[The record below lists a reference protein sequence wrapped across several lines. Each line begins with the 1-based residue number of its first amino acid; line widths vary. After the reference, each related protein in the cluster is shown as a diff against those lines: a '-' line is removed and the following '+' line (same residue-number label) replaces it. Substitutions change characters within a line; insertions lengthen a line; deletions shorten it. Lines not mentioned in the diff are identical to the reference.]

1 MALAR
6 AWSVALTG
14 VQGQVVEVE
23 ADLAPG
29 LPGLTIV
36 GLPDAALSE
45 SRDRVRSAVL
55 NSGEPWPQKRITLGL
70 SPATLPKHG
79 SGFDLS
85 MAVAV
90 LCAGGGL
97 PARALHGVVLL
108 GELGL
113 DGQARPIRGVLPAV
127 LAGAEAGFDRVV
139 VPRAN
144 AAEAALVH
152 EVTVWPVG
160 SLRELLVALRGGRA
174 PEPWPDAGVEP
185 PTRLDDRRAGRRNQP
200 SPAAK
205 SDALPGAGGGGVGS
219 GEAGFDLG
227 LDLADVLGQPSGR
240 RAIEVAAAGAHHT
253 FLLGDPGTG
262 KTMLAARLPGVLPEL
277 DRAAALEVT
286 AVHSVAGVLP
296 PDCPL
301 MTRPPFQDPHHT
313 ASVSALVGGGSGIAR
328 PGQASLA
335 HRGVLFLDEAPEFA
349 TGVLDALRQPLESGH
364 VTIARSGGVARY
376 PARFLLVLA
385 ANPCGC
391 ATSGAGAACTCSPL
405 VRRRYLSR
413 LSGPLLDRVD
423 LQVRTEPVSRAE
435 LLADRAGVEPTEVVA
450 KRVLLARE
458 RAADRLAGSPWRT
471 NAEIPGRELR
481 DRWAPARPAMAA
493 AERALDCGRLSAR
506 GLDRVLRVAWTL
518 ADLAD
523 RSRPGADEI
532 DEALYLR
539 TGVAR

>member
-6 AWSVALTG
+6 AWSVALAG
-14 VQGQVVEVE
+14 VQGTVVEVE

-45 SRDRVRSAVL
+45 SRDRVRAAVL
-55 NSGEPWPQKRITLGL
+55 NSAEAWPQKRITLGL

-79 SGFDLS
+79 SGFDMS

-90 LCAGGGL
+90 LSAAGGL
-97 PARALHGVVLL
+97 PAQSLEGVVFF

-113 DGQARPIRGVLPAV
+113 DGRVRPIRGVLPATM
-127 LAGAEAGFDRVV
+127 AAAAEGFARVV

-144 AAEAALVH
+144 AAEAALVPDV
-152 EVTVWPVG
+152 EVWPVG
-160 SLRELLVALRGGRA
+160 SLRELLTALRTGRP
-174 PEPWPDAGVEP
+174 PECFADDDQPPATDWVRDGEQFDVE
-185 PTRLDDRRAGRRNQP
+185 
-200 SPAAK
+200 
-205 SDALPGAGGGGVGS
+205 
-219 GEAGFDLG
+219 

-240 RAIEVAAAGAHHT
+240 RAVEVAAAGGHHAL
-253 FLLGDPGTG
+253 LLGDPGTG
-262 KTMLAARLPGVLPEL
+262 KTMLAARLPGLLPEL

-286 AVHSVAGVLP
+286 AVHSIAGVLP
-296 PDCPL
+296 SDCPL
-301 MTRPPFQDPHHT
+301 VRRPPFRDPHHT
-313 ASVSALVGGGSGIAR
+313 TSVAALVGGGSGMAR
-328 PGQASLA
+328 PGVASLA
-335 HRGVLFLDEAPEFA
+335 HHGVLFLDEAPEFA

-391 ATSGAGAACTCSPL
+391 ATSSAAAGSCTCSPL
-405 VRRRYLSR
+405 TRRRYLSR
-413 LSGPLLDRVD
+413 ISGPLLDRVD
-423 LQVRTEPVSRAE
+423 LQVRMDPVSRTE
-435 LLADRAGVEPTEVVA
+435 LLADSRHVEHTAAVA
-450 KRVLLARE
+450 ARVLEARS
-458 RAADRLAGSPWRT
+458 RAAARLAGSPWRT
-471 NAEIPGRELR
+471 NSDVPGRELR
-481 DRWAPARPAMAA
+481 DRWAPARTALVA
-493 AERALDCGRLSAR
+493 AERALDAGRLSAR

-523 RSRPGADEI
+523 RSRPIADDV

-539 TGVAR
+539 TGVAA

>member
-6 AWSVALTG
+6 AWSVALAG
-14 VQGQVVEVE
+14 VQGTVVEVE

-45 SRDRVRSAVL
+45 SRDRVRAAVL
-55 NSGEPWPQKRITLGL
+55 NSAEPWPQKRITLGL
-70 SPATLPKHG
+70 SPASLPKHG

-90 LCAGGGL
+90 LSAAGGL
-97 PARALHGVVLL
+97 PAHSLEGVVLV

-113 DGQARPIRGVLPAV
+113 DGRVRPIRGVLPATM
-127 LAGAEAGFDRVV
+127 AAAAEGFTRVV

-144 AAEAALVH
+144 AAEAALVPGV
-152 EVTVWPVG
+152 EVWPVG
-160 SLRELLVALRGGRA
+160 SLCELLAALRTGQPPQCPA
-174 PEPWPDAGVEP
+174 DDAEAFV
-185 PTRLDDRRAGRRNQP
+185 
-200 SPAAK
+200 
-205 SDALPGAGGGGVGS
+205 SDPGSDS
-219 GEAGFDLG
+219 GEQFDVE

-240 RAIEVAAAGAHHT
+240 RAVEVAAAGGHHAL
-253 FLLGDPGTG
+253 LLGDPGTG
-262 KTMLAARLPGVLPEL
+262 KTMLAARLPGLLPEL

-286 AVHSVAGVLP
+286 AVHSIAGVLP
-296 PDCPL
+296 GDCPL
-301 MTRPPFQDPHHT
+301 VRRPPFRDPHHT
-313 ASVSALVGGGSGIAR
+313 TSVAALVGGGSGIAR
-328 PGQASLA
+328 PGVASLA
-335 HRGVLFLDEAPEFA
+335 HHGVLFLDEAPEFA

-391 ATSGAGAACTCSPL
+391 STSSAAAGSCTCSPL
-405 VRRRYLSR
+405 TRRRYLSR
-413 LSGPLLDRVD
+413 ISGPLLDRVD
-423 LQVRTEPVSRAE
+423 LQVRMDPVSRTE
-435 LLADRAGVEPTEVVA
+435 LLADRRHVEHTAAVA
-450 KRVLLARE
+450 ARVLEARS
-458 RAADRLAGSPWRT
+458 RAAARLAGSPWRT
-471 NAEIPGRELR
+471 NSDVPGRELR
-481 DRWAPARPAMAA
+481 DRWAPARTALVA
-493 AERALDCGRLSAR
+493 AERALDAGRLSAR

-523 RSRPGADEI
+523 RSRPTADDV

-539 TGVAR
+539 TGVAA

>member
-6 AWSVALTG
+6 AWSVALAG
-14 VQGQVVEVE
+14 VQGTVVEVE

-45 SRDRVRSAVL
+45 SRDRVRAAVL
-55 NSGEPWPQKRITLGL
+55 NSAEAWPQKRITLGL

-79 SGFDLS
+79 SGFDMS

-90 LCAGGGL
+90 LSAAGGL
-97 PARALHGVVLL
+97 PAHSLEGVVFF

-113 DGQARPIRGVLPAV
+113 DGRVRPIRGVLPATM
-127 LAGAEAGFDRVV
+127 AAAAEGFARVV

-144 AAEAALVH
+144 AAEAALVPGV
-152 EVTVWPVG
+152 EVWPVG
-160 SLRELLVALRGGRA
+160 SLRELLTALRTGQP
-174 PEPWPDAGVEP
+174 PECLA
-185 PTRLDDRRAGRRNQP
+185 DDDQA
-200 SPAAK
+200 PAAD
-205 SDALPGAGGGGVGS
+205 SVHE
-219 GEAGFDLG
+219 GEQFDIE

-240 RAIEVAAAGAHHT
+240 RAVEVAAAGGHHAL
-253 FLLGDPGTG
+253 LLGDPGTG
-262 KTMLAARLPGVLPEL
+262 KTMLAARLPGLLPEL

-286 AVHSVAGVLP
+286 AVHSIAGVLP
-296 PDCPL
+296 SDCPL
-301 MTRPPFQDPHHT
+301 VRRPPFRDPHHT
-313 ASVSALVGGGSGIAR
+313 TSVAALVGGGSGMAR
-328 PGQASLA
+328 PGVASLA
-335 HRGVLFLDEAPEFA
+335 HHGVLFLDEAPEFA

-391 ATSGAGAACTCSPL
+391 STSSAAAGSCTCSPL
-405 VRRRYLSR
+405 TRRRYLSR
-413 LSGPLLDRVD
+413 ISGPLLDRVD
-423 LQVRTEPVSRAE
+423 LQVRMDPVSRAE
-435 LLADRAGVEPTEVVA
+435 LLADRRHVEHTATVA
-450 KRVLLARE
+450 ARVIEARS
-458 RAADRLAGSPWRT
+458 RAAARLAGSPWRT
-471 NAEIPGRELR
+471 NSDVPGRELR
-481 DRWAPARPAMAA
+481 DRWAPARTALVA
-493 AERALDCGRLSAR
+493 AERALDAGRLSAR

-523 RSRPGADEI
+523 RSRPTADDV

-539 TGVAR
+539 TGVAA